1 MSVNVGDR
9 VQIKSGAK
17 DVTNGKAATK
27 GFLYGEGGSKTCV
40 VEAIVKDW
48 YTEGKFGLPKKVTKV
63 RCSDNGVVVWQIQP
77 NDVIVKIDSKK
88 QVPKKKQPTKPKIA
102 QIPSIKK
109 KPSEAAKE
117 SSNQKNSEYIGASNS
132 PYAIVRGSET
142 WATGTTSSQNNN
154 LYGFNYNNDHNTGTR
169 DTHFNNANINSTFL
183 GSFKSLNQKQ
193 LESIGS
199 KRVFIDT
206 SIQYRKTA
214 NSWMDKNKREQML
227 NLKKDIIQNPN
238 GFPYFKGQKSS
249 MLAAQYDYQIILDDS
264 RYSKMKFAD
273 RLMEVR
279 AELGIPV
286 HGNNQIAKSM
296 KYYMYNRFHGL
307 DLNLNH
313 NKSVTY
319 VFFTRPD
326 LNLLEKTSQGY
337 KAVEMI
343 ENHTEAAMVWR
354 RHPAIFKL
362 LTDRKR
368 CDDANNFNMLLS
380 NQVQTFDIQDENLST
395 DNVGKTWNEY
405 EMQYGNAYSGRTAGS
420 FSCEFTETSEYEV
433 INLLKLWIT
442 YIDNVSRGAW
452 SPSYNLYGAGRN
464 DISSSHVHTKT
475 IDYASS
481 AYVFKCGPDGE
492 DVLYWSKYYGVFP
505 TNTGSNAL
513 SWNNSNPIGD
523 SLKLNINFAY
533 SYKRD
538 LSPISLIEFNNISG
552 VDNVNGIFE
561 PSYNPNTGH
570 SSRPYVGAPYIEM
583 DLGVPQLQPNDV
595 DRVNKKTQIR
605 LKFRAD
611 TKDSRSDSVLF
622 KSH

>member
-9 VQIKSGAK
+9 VQIRSGAK

-27 GFLYGEGGSKTCV
+27 GFLYGDGGSKTCV

-63 RCSDNGVVVWQIQP
+63 RCSDNGVVVWQVQP

-88 QVPKKKQPTKPKIA
+88 QVPKKKQQTKPKIA

-117 SSNQKNSEYIGASNS
+117 TSNQKNSEYIGASNS

-142 WATGTTSSQNNN
+142 WATGTTSSQNDR
-154 LYGFNYNNDHNTGTR
+154 LTGLNYDNDQNTGTR
-169 DTHFNNANINSTFL
+169 DTHFNNANLNSTFL

-214 NSWMDKNKREQML
+214 NSWMDKNKRDQML

-405 EMQYGNAYSGRTAGS
+405 EMQYGNSYSGRTAGS

-475 IDYASS
+475 IDYAAS